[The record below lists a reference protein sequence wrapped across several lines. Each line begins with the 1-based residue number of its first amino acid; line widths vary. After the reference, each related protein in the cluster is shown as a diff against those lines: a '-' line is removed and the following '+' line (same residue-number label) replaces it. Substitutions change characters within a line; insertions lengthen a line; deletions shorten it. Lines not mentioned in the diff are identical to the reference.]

1 MPQYIEQIRSLN
13 TGKVTV
19 VLAES
24 PYPPELRDQGFLNTI
39 RLINRRVGEF
49 NREIRI
55 ATSLASG
62 IWTRFRLQET

>member
-24 PYPPELRDQGFLNTI
+24 PYRDQGSLNTT

-55 ATSLASG
+55 TILLASG